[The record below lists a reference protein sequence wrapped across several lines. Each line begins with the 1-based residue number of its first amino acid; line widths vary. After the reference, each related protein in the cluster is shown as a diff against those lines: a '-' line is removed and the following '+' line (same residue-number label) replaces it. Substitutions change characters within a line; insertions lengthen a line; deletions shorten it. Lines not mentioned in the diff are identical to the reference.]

1 MTDYTPR
8 GRPLTGR
15 KVLLMALGAFA
26 VVIGANIALVVA
38 ATGSFPGLIVKNSY
52 VASQGWDARIE
63 AARALGWTAAA
74 GYGEG
79 RLRVEFTGSDGAPVE
94 GLEVAAMIGRP
105 ARDIADRTVPLAPV
119 DGGYEA
125 KIALAPGNWLAR
137 LSVAGAPDFAA
148 TARLYVPGAE

>member
-15 KVLLMALGAFA
+15 KVLLMAVGAFA

-52 VASQGWDARIE
+52 VASQGWDARTK
-63 AARALGWTAAA
+63 ALRALGWSTAA
-74 GYGEG
+74 GYGDG
-79 RLRVEFTGSDGAPVE
+79 RLRVEVTGADGAPVE
-94 GLEVAAMIGRP
+94 ALEMTAVVGRP
-105 ARDIADRTVPLAPV
+105 ARDLADRTVPLAPV
-119 DGGYEA
+119 AGGYEA
-125 KIALAPGNWLAR
+125 EIALAPGNWLAR

-148 TARLYVPGAE
+148 TARLHVPGVQ